1 MKKYIFTALVLI
13 VNLSFAQE
21 EKKNEFSFQSNLFDT
36 NIEENHFS
44 IKEANDNKISTL
56 FPEIF
61 SLKLK
66 DFTNNSEGKFSINKD
81 NKELF
86 VQSYTNSDNK
96 NLNQNYISNKSY
108 VSLDM
113 DDKFVNKIIVKKM
126 VNENVVLDES
136 QSYGDRNLELYRS
149 NFPSTRNE
157 LITEFRI
164 NSNFELQIG
173 KSLYPYLNKNLKTEL
188 DRTLQNSI
196 NLLALNF

>member
-66 DFTNNSEGKFSINKD
+66 DFTNNSEGKFSISKD